1 MKICPKCNELNGENR
16 TECWKCGA
24 ILGPVDKYK
33 KICPRCGLI
42 YSQRSEICDKCGGRL
57 SVYDGSTDYKFSGTD
72 NSGCWLYI
80 VSILFPLIGIILGC
94 IYIARREDDLGK
106 SLIITSV
113 VVMVISTL
121 ISLLFVSC
129 TSTSLLNT

>member
-1 MKICPKCNELNGENR
+1 MRICPKCNELNGENR

-33 KICPRCGLI
+33 KICLKCGRI
-42 YSQRSEICDKCGGRL
+42 YPQRAEICDECGGKL
-57 SVYDGSTDYKFSGTD
+57 AVYSEDTNYKYSKAN
-72 NSGCWLYI
+72 NSSFWLYI
-80 VSILFPLIGIILGC
+80 VSILFPIIGIILGC
-94 IYIARREDDLGK
+94 IYIARKEDNLGK

-113 VVMVISTL
+113 VVIVISIF

-129 TSTSLLNT
+129 SPNF